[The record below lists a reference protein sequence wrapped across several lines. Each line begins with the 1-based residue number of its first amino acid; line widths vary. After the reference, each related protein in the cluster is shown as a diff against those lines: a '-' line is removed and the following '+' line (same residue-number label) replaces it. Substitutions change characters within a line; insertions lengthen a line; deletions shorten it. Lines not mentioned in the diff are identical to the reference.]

1 MLSPDDIR
9 QLIQRRYR
17 RRRRDWLVEG
27 LVKGLGGAIGGDLDA
42 AAAAADW
49 PWTLAIGAVTE
60 QDFASDPA
68 QVRGQV
74 EAWQRERWPAGVSV
88 NWVERAWPR
97 FGRQSLPQ
105 GVVVDSPDAVAA
117 VVGDSERWATAC
129 QRASAIAAIWPSL
142 ARGAVLGRLFDPL
155 ADWATDD
162 IERLVGLLRW
172 AQAHPASGLYLRQL
186 PVPGLDTKWIAARTA
201 VVTELLRALRE
212 PVDRR
217 EQGVEA
223 GSDTDADEGD
233 GQSLVTRPGASSADL
248 HDLLGL
254 RRAPIRLRVRILCPA
269 LRAAV
274 GGLVDIEAPVAEL
287 AALAIRPRAV
297 LIVENL
303 ETGLALPD
311 CPGVVAL
318 MKLGAAVKLAAHL
331 PWIVGASRTWYW
343 GDIDSHGF
351 EILNRAR
358 SVLPKI
364 ESVLMTQRLLLT
376 HRDLCVVEPTP
387 SAVAALPLLSAAE
400 REVFDGLRSQ
410 RWGTQLRLEQE
421 RIPWQV
427 AVQELQSRLAGDAGD
442 FKRD

>member
-1 MLSPDDIR
+1 V
-9 QLIQRRYR
+9 RR
-17 RRRRDWLVEG
+17 
-27 LVKGLGGAIGGDLDA
+27 
-42 AAAAADW
+42 
-49 PWTLAIGAVTE
+49 
-60 QDFASDPA
+60 
-68 QVRGQV
+68 QV

-88 NWVERAWPR
+88 NWVERSWPR
-97 FGRQSLPQ
+97 LGRQSLPQ
-105 GVVVDSPDAVAA
+105 GVVVDSPAAAAA
-117 VVGDSERWATAC
+117 VVGDGERWAAAS
-129 QRASAIAAIWPSL
+129 QRATAFAAIWPQL
-142 ARGAVLGRLFDPL
+142 ARCAVLGRLFDAL
-155 ADWATDD
+155 ADWAGDD

-172 AQAHPASGLYLRQL
+172 AQVHPASGLYLRQL
-186 PVPGLDTKWIAARTA
+186 PVPGLDTKWIAARA
-201 VVTELLRALRE
+201 AAVTELLRALRD

-217 EQGVEA
+217 EPRVEA
-223 GSDTDADEGD
+223 GRDQVAADADEGE
-233 GQSLVTRPGASSADL
+233 GQSLVTRPAASSADL

-254 RRAPIRLRVRILCPA
+254 RRAPIRLRLRILCPA

-358 SVLPKI
+358 SVLPGI
-364 ESVLMTQRLLLT
+364 ESLLMTQRLLLT
-376 HRDLCVVEPTP
+376 HRELCVVEPSP
-387 SAVAALPLLSAAE
+387 STVAALPLLSAAE

-410 RWGTQLRLEQE
+410 RWGRQLRLEQE

-442 FKRD
+442 FERD

>member
-17 RRRRDWLVEG
+17 RRHRLWLVEG
-27 LVKGLGGAIGGDLDA
+27 LGGEEGCDLGA
-42 AAAAADW
+42 AAAAVEW

-60 QDFASDPA
+60 QDFAGDPA
-68 QVRGQV
+68 QVRRQV

-88 NWVERAWPR
+88 NWVERSWPR
-97 FGRQSLPQ
+97 LGRQSLPQ
-105 GVVVDSPDAVAA
+105 GVVVDSPAAAAA
-117 VVGDSERWATAC
+117 VVGDSERWAAAC
-129 QRASAIAAIWPSL
+129 QRASAIAAIWPPL

-186 PVPGLDTKWIAARTA
+186 PVPGLDTKWIAARAA

-212 PVDRR
+212 P
-217 EQGVEA
+217 GVEA
-223 GSDTDADEGD
+223 GRDLGADDADADADVDKGD
-233 GQSLVTRPGASSADL
+233 GQSLPTRPGASSADL

-274 GGLVDIEAPVAEL
+274 GGLVDIEAPLAEL

-311 CPGVVAL
+311 YPGVVAL
-318 MKLGAAVKLAAHL
+318 MKLGAAVKLAAQI
-331 PWIVGASRTWYW
+331 PWLVAAGRCWYW

-376 HRDLCVVEPTP
+376 HRELCVVEPSP
-387 SAVAALPLLSAAE
+387 STVAALPLLSAAE

-410 RWGTQLRLEQE
+410 RWGHQLRLEQE

-427 AVQELQSRLAGDAGD
+427 AVQELRSRLTSDAGD
-442 FKRD
+442 CWRD